1 MTNEKLNE
9 LGGIIL
15 DASIEVHK
23 QLGAGLLESAYQV
36 ALCEELTLRK
46 INFSSQVQIDFT
58 YKGKALGKIFVIDIL
73 VENEIIVELKSVD
86 KLLPIHQAQL
96 ITYLKL
102 SKRKLGYLINF
113 NVELLKQGFK
123 RIVYKF

>member
-23 QLGAGLLESAYQV
+23 QLGAGLLESAYHV

-58 YKGKALGKIFVIDIL
+58 YKGKGLGKIFVIDIL

-86 KLLPIHQAQL
+86 TLLPIHQAQL

-102 SKRKLGYLINF
+102 SKKKLGYLINF

>member
-86 KLLPIHQAQL
+86 TLLPIHQAQL

>member
-1 MTNEKLNE
+1 MEK
-9 LGGIIL
+9 IIYKEECYQ
-15 DASIEVHK
+15 IIGKCFEVHK

-58 YKGKALGKIFVIDIL
+58 YKGKGLGKIFVIDIL

-86 KLLPIHQAQL
+86 TLLPIHQAQL

>member
-58 YKGKALGKIFVIDIL
+58 YKGKALGKIFVIDI
-73 VENEIIVELKSVD
+73 
-86 KLLPIHQAQL
+86 
-96 ITYLKL
+96 
-102 SKRKLGYLINF
+102 
-113 NVELLKQGFK
+113 
-123 RIVYKF
+123 

>member
-58 YKGKALGKIFVIDIL
+58 YKGKGLGKIFVIDIL

-86 KLLPIHQAQL
+86 TLLPIHQAQL

-102 SKRKLGYLINF
+102 SKKKLGYLINF